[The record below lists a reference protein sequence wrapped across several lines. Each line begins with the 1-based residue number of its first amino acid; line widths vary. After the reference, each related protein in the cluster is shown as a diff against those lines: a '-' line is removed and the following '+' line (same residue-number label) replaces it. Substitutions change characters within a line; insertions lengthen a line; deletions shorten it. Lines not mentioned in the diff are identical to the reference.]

1 MTVPPQKKP
10 TEAPRLIHR
19 SRRSRQGFSLV
30 ECILS
35 VAITATSL
43 LGVIGMLTGT
53 LVVARD
59 SKEETI
65 SGVLIRQLAG
75 EMRDI
80 QPAAEPGAQSQP
92 LVVLLDESMR
102 ILKHSS
108 TPGDNVLPMYASGT
122 GLSGATYFARV
133 DRVPDT
139 QDALMDRVVIRVESP
154 ASAPASGRVVRQY
167 AALVPK

>member
-1 MTVPPQKKP
+1 MTIPPQKQP
-10 TEAPRLIHR
+10 TSAARRNKH

-43 LGVIGMLTGT
+43 LAIIGMLAGS
-53 LVVARD
+53 LSMAKD
-59 SKEETI
+59 SKNQTI

-75 EMRDI
+75 EIRDLPP
-80 QPAAEPGAQSQP
+80 PAASGAQSQP

-108 TPGDNVLPMYASGT
+108 VPAHNVLPMYDSGT
-122 GLSGATYFARV
+122 SLPGATYFARV
-133 DRVPDT
+133 DRVADPADP
-139 QDALMDRVVIRVESP
+139 LMDSVIIRVESP
-154 ASAPASGRVVRQY
+154 ASGPAGRRTVRRY
-167 AALVPK
+167 ASLIPK